1 MSTIKIIAMLGSD
14 PGLKP
19 YEGFIFSS
27 YLHSLRDGNEWFK
40 DIDKEIYY
48 RVNRQ
53 VLEAALVKTE
63 SVVRLAVLS
72 DDIDVALGWSLI
84 EGETLH
90 YVYVKDDKDIN
101 CRRQHI
107 AKDLVPG
114 NISVITHLTRIGRL
128 IWKRK
133 LSKAIFDP
141 FR

>member
-1 MSTIKIIAMLGSD
+1 MSAIKIIAMLGSD

-27 YLHSLRDGNEWFK
+27 YLHSLREGNDWFH
-40 DIDKEIYY
+40 DIDKDKYY
-48 RVNRQ
+48 EVYHL
-53 VLEAALVKTE
+53 VLERILVRNDT
-63 SVVRLAVLS
+63 VVRLAVLS
-72 DDIDVALGWSLI
+72 DDLDVALGWSAI
-84 EGETLH
+84 EGSTLH
-90 YVYVKDDKDIN
+90 YVYVKDDKDIQ

-133 LSKAIFDP
+133 LPKAVFDP